1 MDSLNEEFGSLV
13 GTENSAEDL
22 ATKHA
27 TNNEISKFHFTTATL
42 AVLALCCGCL
52 FVGSNYWDKQMWTSS
67 TTDLLSDSVN
77 DPVFQKSSTPP
88 RHNEKWH
95 GIISLAEK
103 SANVCD
109 FSWEKHLPPVI
120 AESMDFLI
128 CKVEGKKT
136 ICALDRELKKKTGNR
151 SESLQ
156 SHWNTMCCHSW
167 FWSGRGRQ
175 QQDMRPC
182 CLQRGLK
189 KYCAKHSDDV
199 AETFGF
205 GSSWPWPEETS
216 FSRWM
221 LRHLMLAWNRM
232 PPWWFTCGEVGTT
245 AGIYHS

>member
-136 ICALDRELKKKTGNR
+136 ICALDRELKKKLETDRKACKATETQCAVIVGFEAEEEDNNKICVPAACKEDLKNIVQNIQTTLLKHLD
-151 SESLQ
+151 SEVPDPDQ
-156 SHWNTMCCHSW
+156 
-167 FWSGRGRQ
+167 
-175 QQDMRPC
+175 
-182 CLQRGLK
+182 K
-189 KYCAKHSDDV
+189 KPHFRVEC
-199 AETFGF
+199 
-205 GSSWPWPEETS
+205 
-216 FSRWM
+216 
-221 LRHLMLAWNRM
+221 
-232 PPWWFTCGEVGTT
+232 
-245 AGIYHS
+245 